1 MVKMM
6 MMTIVQRSQS
16 ANKTGGNEVPER
28 VHFLIRGRNNFR
40 CTFENVKK
48 KFYLPFNAIP

>member
-1 MVKMM
+1 MM